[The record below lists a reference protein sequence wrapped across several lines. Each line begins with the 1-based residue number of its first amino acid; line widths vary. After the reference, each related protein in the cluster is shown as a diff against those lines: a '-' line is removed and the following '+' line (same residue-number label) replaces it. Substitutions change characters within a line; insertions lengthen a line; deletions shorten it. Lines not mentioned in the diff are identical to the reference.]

1 MEWLSGFGDVKA
13 AGKSSGE
20 SRCWRSSAALPGPLP
35 APQRR
40 QPADGAGG
48 EALRC
53 FVREEMRR
61 GDFSL
66 RLRLF
71 FFVVRLL
78 SLLLCCSASA
88 SLRSLRGLRAL
99 LLAQAGAGLPRG
111 RAPGRGGAR
120 RGAVGRGGA
129 RRHDL
134 RRLRNRGQL
143 DAGGRRRGGRHRLLA
158 PQLRIRRGIRKQG
171 GGGEHERDAKVPERE
186 ASGAWRRRGPRTGFR
201 HFPFCDLPSKRLCA
215 RHGRAGQ
222 HRPELLAVHRQ
233 ISQGADFRD
242 VESFLQAGVAVRG
255 SQVKSLWLLGEG
267 RAPVG
272 VGPKA
277 PKPQASQTSP

>member
-120 RGAVGRGGA
+120 RGAAARPPPAPQPRPTRRRRTPKRGTSSAPGPAAQDPQRHPKA
-129 RRHDL
+129 R
-134 RRLRNRGQL
+134 
-143 DAGGRRRGGRHRLLA
+143 GGRRARTRREGPRARGFRRLETAGTTDWLSSLSL
-158 PQLRIRRGIRKQG
+158 LRPSFQ
-171 GGGEHERDAKVPERE
+171 ALMCE
-186 ASGAWRRRGPRTGFR
+186 ARPCWAASTRASCSPSPNQPRRR
-201 HFPFCDLPSKRLCA
+201 
-215 RHGRAGQ
+215 
-222 HRPELLAVHRQ
+222 
-233 ISQGADFRD
+233 
-242 VESFLQAGVAVRG
+242 LQRC
-255 SQVKSLWLLGEG
+255 
-267 RAPVG
+267 
-272 VGPKA
+272 
-277 PKPQASQTSP
+277 